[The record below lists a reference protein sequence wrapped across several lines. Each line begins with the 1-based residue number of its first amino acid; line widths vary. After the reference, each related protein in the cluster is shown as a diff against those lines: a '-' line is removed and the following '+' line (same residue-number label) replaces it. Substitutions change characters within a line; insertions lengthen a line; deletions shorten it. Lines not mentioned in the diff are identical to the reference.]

1 MSRIMKRWLECAVNA
16 IQIKWE
22 KMWLSLHVGEVTVI
36 TDYFVL
42 ASGSNKT
49 QLDAMVDGVEE
60 AMKDSGY
67 TLKQREGKS
76 IGGWIL
82 LDYGDIVV
90 HLFDSEMREFYDL
103 DAYLERCEKKTLDRI
118 DIHDV

>member
-1 MSRIMKRWLECAVNA
+1 MSEFFNNKMVECAVKA
-16 IQIKWE
+16 IQDKMGFDIKA
-22 KMWLSLHVGEVTVI
+22 MSVGEVTAI

-60 AMKDSGY
+60 AMKDSGF

-90 HLFDSEMREFYDL
+90 HLFNSEMREFYDL
-103 DAYLERCEKKTLDRI
+103 DNTWR
-118 DIHDV
+118 DVKVESFDK